1 MIESSDAEPEWG
13 SCDHYLRL
21 GDFRDD
27 EDYEPEDDYDDEW
40 NDRDESDTYGE
51 WYGYDDEA
59 EVESLA
65 RLAAKIE
72 PGRATIA
79 QWVQAIRRAGAQRR

>member
-13 SCDHYLRL
+13 LCDHYLRL
-21 GDFRDD
+21 SDFGAD
-27 EDYEPEDDYDDEW
+27 EDYESEDDYDDEW
-40 NDRDESDTYGE
+40 D
-51 WYGYDDEA
+51 GYDDEA

-79 QWVQAIRRAGAQRR
+79 QWVQAIRRVGAQRRSRARR